1 MINYQWNAATI
12 FRLRTGIAAGVV
24 LSMVV
29 GLAPAQAP
37 KPTFEAVAIR
47 SADLPTPDTMR
58 SGQFRVG
65 TTINQGSADFEFMTL
80 ADLLPYAYRVKS
92 FQVIGPQS
100 LRESRWRIRAKLPEG
115 ASKDQIPEMVQ
126 AMLVDRFKLAVH
138 HEKRELPV
146 YELVVLKGGPK
157 LKPAETSDVVTA
169 DDAVPGPPGLFPFG
183 GPGSGPPGGG
193 PAGGR
198 GAGAGGNNGPP
209 TGDGRGGRGMMI
221 GSATGS
227 VQISPDENCGMHL
240 EFKSLT
246 MSGLADTLSPFLDK
260 PVIDGTGIKG
270 SYQASLKLPMDLM
283 FAMMQNTIRN
293 ANLPP
298 PPGGAGPGDGPG
310 GRGGGPGGRGGPGG
324 GPGGFGCD
332 AGGTVGSDSDASS
345 AALFKAVQQLGL
357 KLQARKAPID
367 VIVVDRFEKTPSEN

>member
-1 MINYQWNAATI
+1 MMNYQWKATTV

-24 LSMVV
+24 LYAAV

-100 LRESRWRIRAKLPEG
+100 LHESRWRIRAKLPEG
-115 ASKDQIPEMVQ
+115 ASKNQIPEMVP
-126 AMLVDRFKLAVH
+126 AMLVDRFKLVVH

-146 YELVVLKGGPK
+146 YELVGLKGGPE
-157 LKPAETSDVVTA
+157 LKPAETSDAVTA

-183 GPGSGPPGGG
+183 GPGGGPPGGG

-209 TGDGRGGRGMMI
+209 TGDGRGGRGMII
-221 GSATGS
+221 GNATGS

-246 MSGLADTLSPFLDK
+246 MAGLADTLSPFLDK

-270 SYQASLKLPMDLM
+270 SYQASLKLPMELM
-283 FAMMQNTIRN
+283 FSMMQNTIRN

-298 PPGGAGPGDGPG
+298 PPGGAPASRFSLERTAAPG
-310 GRGGGPGGRGGPGG
+310 
-324 GPGGFGCD
+324 
-332 AGGTVGSDSDASS
+332 
-345 AALFKAVQQLGL
+345 
-357 KLQARKAPID
+357 AP
-367 VIVVDRFEKTPSEN
+367 